1 MRLRSS
7 QICPPCRQECG
18 SVLIIVLW
26 VAFGLVAI
34 TLYFANSMSLELRAS
49 DNRVSALA
57 SEQAIEAG
65 ARYASYVL
73 ANYGTNGV
81 VPDPTTYSRDA
92 VPVGDARFW
101 FIGRNPDTQ
110 THPTQ
115 PFFALTDE
123 NAKLNLNTASSN
135 MLEMLPNITL
145 DLLSAILEWRSTN
158 STASLTYAMLHP
170 PYQCKSTNFDTV
182 DELRLVYGA
191 TMDLLVGEDV
201 NRNGVLDPTEID
213 DNRNGYVDPGL
224 LEYCTVWS
232 REPNTG
238 RTNLNNLNQ
247 LSALLQQALGTARAT
262 AISARIRPRPPATTV
277 SFRSPLQFYLASGMT
292 SDEFALI
299 GTNVTVAAAATSYI
313 KGRVNVNTA
322 SPAVLACLPGMTTD
336 LAQQLVTYRQ
346 SNPYSLTSVAW
357 IVDALGQNNTSV
369 LQTLAASD
377 CITTQ
382 SYQFSA
388 DVAALGPYGR
398 GYRRVRF
405 VIDMSDGTPRIVYR
419 QDLSHLGWALGKD
432 VRDTRFLAKATR

>member
-1 MRLRSS
+1 MKVRSS
-7 QICPPCRQECG
+7 QLRPRVHQERG

-49 DNRVSALA
+49 DNRVCALA
-57 SEQAIEAG
+57 ADQAIEG
-65 ARYASYVL
+65 GVRYASYVL

-101 FIGRNPDTQ
+101 FIGRNPDPQ
-110 THPTQ
+110 ARPTQ

-123 NAKLNLNTASSN
+123 NAKLNLNTVSSN
-135 MLEMLPNITL
+135 VLEMVPNITL
-145 DLLSAILEWRSTN
+145 DLLSAILEWRNTN
-158 STASLTYAMLHP
+158 SSASLTYAMLHP
-170 PYQCKSTNFDTV
+170 PYQCKSASFETV
-182 DELRLVYGA
+182 DELHLVNGA
-191 TMDLLVGEDV
+191 KMDLLVGEDA
-201 NRNGVLDPTEID
+201 NRNGVLDPNEID
-213 DNRNGYVDPGL
+213 DNRNGTVDPGL
-224 LEYCTVWS
+224 LEYFTIWS
-232 REPNTG
+232 REPTAG
-238 RTNLNNLNQ
+238 RTNLNNANQ
-247 LSALLQQALGTARAT
+247 LFALLQQTLGTARAT
-262 AISARIRPRPPATTV
+262 AIRSRVSPRPPAPPLN
-277 SFRSPLQFYLASGMT
+277 FRSPLQFYLASGMK

-299 GTNVTVAAAATSYI
+299 GTNVTIATNGYI

-322 SPAVLACLPGMTTD
+322 SPTVLSCLPGMTVD

-346 SNPYSLTSVAW
+346 SNPNNLSSVAW
-357 IVDALGQNNTSV
+357 IVDALGQNNASV
-369 LQTLAASD
+369 LQALAMTD

-419 QDLSHLGWALGKD
+419 QDLSHLGWALGKE
-432 VRDTRFLAKATR
+432 VRDTQFLAKTTR